1 MRSTLFFLILIAPF
15 IASLSKF
22 QAQAAPAGKCYS
34 LSFSFFFICFLGKCL
49 CSLKQ

>member
-22 QAQAAPAGKCYS
+22 QAQAAPAGKCY
-34 LSFSFFFICFLGKCL
+34 FFFFFFLFAFWENVCVH
-49 CSLKQ
+49 